1 MRVLLTRPT
10 IDSESIARQLRDR
23 SISTVT
29 DPLLSFALLD
39 VKAPSLSSYQAI
51 IFTSTNGIRAFE
63 KISFERN
70 IKVYA
75 VGDKTAKLA
84 KALSFQSVTSAGGDL
99 IKLSNTIKDQLN
111 PTNGPLLYL
120 CGKHQAGD
128 LKQDMITHGFALDK
142 LEVYDMVAA
151 TNLSEPAM
159 NSLKNQEID
168 YIPFYSVRSAHIF
181 IELVKNAELQNT
193 LSNISALCL
202 SPAIENVI
210 KTHCWKN
217 ILTADKPNQYSLFK
231 LIDIEL

>member
-1 MRVLLTRPT
+1 MRLLLTRPT
-10 IDSESIARQLRDR
+10 IDSESIARQLRDQ
-23 SISTVT
+23 SISAVI

-39 VKAPSLSSYQAI
+39 IKDLSLSSYQAI

-63 KISFERN
+63 KFPFERN
-70 IKVYA
+70 IKVFT
-75 VGDKTAKLA
+75 VGDKTAELA
-84 KALSFQSVTSAGGDL
+84 KTLSFQSVTSAGGDL

-111 PTNGPLLYL
+111 PNDGPLLYI

-142 LEVYDMVAA
+142 LEIYDMVAA
-151 TNLSEPAM
+151 TNLSEPTK

-181 IELVKNAELQNT
+181 IELVKNAELQNA

-202 SPAIENVI
+202 SPAIEKVI

-217 ILTADKPNQYSLFK
+217 IMTAEKPNQYSLFK